1 MPIGADAKQDVVAPE
16 PWLEIAQI
24 GGDQRLDQL
33 PDARALGAPGHQ
45 VGGVLQHRQRVGH
58 RNPALAEVQ
67 EGVIV
72 LGVADAD
79 HVVGRQTE
87 LAERLGEAGRLAQAR
102 RQHHHGVF
110 VERHVQLEP
119 EIADDL
125 EDRGLVGLPCR
136 HDHPADGDRGHT
148 ALPQRADKRFGR
160 RLAEELFLA
169 RCRAIDDSAVLCD
182 DPIEQLDV
190 RTDREQILQLAAG
203 DEDQPTARVT

>member
-1 MPIGADAKQDVVAPE
+1 MAPE

-24 GGDQRLDQL
+24 ASDQHLDQL
-33 PDARALGAPGHQ
+33 PNAGAMVALGHK
-45 VGGVLQHRQRVGH
+45 VGSVLQHRQCVGY
-58 RNPALAEVQ
+58 RNPALAEAQ

-87 LAERLGEAGRLAQAR
+87 LAERLGETGRLAQAR
-102 RQHHHGVF
+102 GEHHHGAF
-110 VERHVQLEP
+110 VECHMQLEP
-119 EIADDL
+119 EIADGL
-125 EDRGLVGLPCR
+125 EDRGLVGLPGR
-136 HDHPADGDRGHT
+136 HDHPANGDRGNT

-160 RLAEELFLA
+160 RLAEELLLA

-190 RTDREQILQLAAG
+190 RTYREQILQLAAG
-203 DEDQPTARVT
+203 DEDEPAARLT